1 MTYGVTSRNH
11 VDHMFESNSR
21 IDKGSRTQKDEPK
34 GCTTQFKTTVIAC
47 TILGGAVG
55 SAIPPY
61 GAWTIPGMVIG
72 AGIGIKIASAC
83 DD

>member
-1 MTYGVTSRNH
+1 MTYGVSSRNY
-11 VDHMFESNSR
+11 VDHLYAR
-21 IDKGSRTQKDEPK
+21 DKHIDEGTRTSEEEPK
-34 GCTTQFKTTVIAC
+34 ECTTQFKTTVIAC

-55 SAIPPY
+55 SAIPPH

-83 DD
+83 DG